1 MRKLAKNIL
10 VISILSLVISGCV
23 PPCPEPV
30 IEITMVNKY
39 VECPAP
45 KPPTYG
51 IFDNELHVG
60 HLGNLEMM
68 RLNLENSL
76 RYNDSLENTIKCY
89 EKQTEKPNETATAP

>member
-1 MRKLAKNIL
+1 MWKLVKNIL
-10 VISILSLVISGCV
+10 IISILCLVINGCV
-23 PPCPEPV
+23 PPCPEPI
-30 IEITMVNKY
+30 IEVTNVHKY

-51 IFDNELHVG
+51 EFNSELHVG

-76 RYNDSLENTIKCY
+76 RYNDSLENTIECY
-89 EKQTEKPNETATAP
+89 ESQTGEHD